1 MESLQGWLS
10 LITSLASSIGVLFLV
25 YNHFR
30 NPDIKA
36 SERIDR
42 IETACPL
49 KHDKLD
55 TVIQEIQKNLESLN
69 KAMMLLKEND
79 IKHIEIEMREIS
91 NTQTKILT
99 ILEYKEGKKIW

>member
-36 SERIDR
+36 SERIDK

-49 KHDKLD
+49 KHEKQDY
-55 TVIQEIQKNLESLN
+55 VIQEIQKNMKVISDSLL
-69 KAMMLLKEND
+69 LLKEND
-79 IKHIEIEMREIS
+79 IKHIELEMRELA

-99 ILEYKEGKKIW
+99 ILEYKEGKKI

>member
-10 LITSLASSIGVLFLV
+10 LITSFASSVGVLFLV

-36 SERIDR
+36 SERIDK
-42 IETACPL
+42 IETSCPL
-49 KHDKLD
+49 KHEKQDY
-55 TVIQEIQKNLESLN
+55 VIQEIQKNMKAISDSLL
-69 KAMMLLKEND
+69 LLKEND
-79 IKHIEIEMREIS
+79 IKHIELEMRELA

-99 ILEYKEGKKIW
+99 ILEYREGKKI